1 MPSPFMQK
9 LYSYAAAP
17 VFYDFAGRLAR
28 SFGMAALLLFAAGL
42 VGGLLLAPADYQQ
55 GDGFRIMYVHVPA
68 AWMSLF
74 VYMVMAA
81 SGVVTLVWHVKVA
94 DALGRAAAAPGAV
107 FTALALATGS
117 IWGKPMWGTWWAW
130 GDARLMSEL
139 VLLFLYMGYMGL
151 QAAIPDRRAAAR
163 AGAVLALVGTV
174 NIPIIHYSVVWWTTL
189 HQGPSVSSF
198 SAPSIHGSML
208 LPLLFMSLAYMCYF
222 FCVLMVRCRC
232 ELLQQ
237 ERHRDW
243 VRALVAGGG
252 ARG

>member
-1 MPSPFMQK
+1 MPSPVMQK
-9 LYSYAAAP
+9 LYSYASAP
-17 VFYDFAGRLAR
+17 VFYDFAGRLVR
-28 SFGMAALLLFAAGL
+28 PLGIISLLLFAIGL
-42 VGGLLLAPADYQQ
+42 TSGLLLAPADYQQ

-81 SGVVTLVWHVKVA
+81 SGMVTLVWHIKVA
-94 DALGRAAAAPGAV
+94 DALGRAAAVPGAV

-139 VLLFLYMGYMGL
+139 VLLFLYAGYIGL

-163 AGAVLALVGTV
+163 AGAVLALIGTV

-198 SAPSIHGSML
+198 NAPSIHGSML
-208 LPLLFMSLAYMCYF
+208 LPLLFMSLAYSCYF
-222 FCVLMVRCRC
+222 FCILMTRCRC

-237 ERHRDW
+237 EQHRDW
-243 VRALVAGGG
+243 VRALVTGGNKDG
-252 ARG
+252 